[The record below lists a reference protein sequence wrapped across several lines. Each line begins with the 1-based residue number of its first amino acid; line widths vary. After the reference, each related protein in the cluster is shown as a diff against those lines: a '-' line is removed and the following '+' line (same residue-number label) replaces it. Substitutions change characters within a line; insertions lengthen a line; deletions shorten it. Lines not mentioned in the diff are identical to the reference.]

1 MGLRVCHL
9 GAGKG
14 KEEEKEGANKLATH
28 CYEMITDG
36 VARFAQ
42 KWEVGSFFQRRFG
55 LAGEDEASGHMRLIH
70 GLIHIARS
78 ANRRGE
84 MIANLGYQEKTK
96 RW

>member
-9 GAGKG
+9 GPRKG
-14 KEEEKEGANKLATH
+14 KEEEKECAHKFATH

-36 VARFAQ
+36 IARFAK
-42 KWEVGSFFQRRFG
+42 KWEVGSFFQSRFG

-70 GLIHIARS
+70 GLIHIERK

-84 MIANLGYQEKTK
+84 MIANVEYQKKMK